1 MKIAFLDRD
10 GTIVRDYDDDD
21 WKGKIV
27 PDVLEGAI
35 EGMLLLNQRD
45 YKIIVI
51 TNQYIINDG
60 IISIDQYNEFTSN
73 LKEIFEKNGVEV
85 LDIFYCP
92 HSTSENCECKKP
104 KVGMVQK
111 ALEKY
116 PHIDLSQSILMGD
129 SKADEELALNVN
141 LKFYK
146 IGIKLNDTDRVY
158 DSINEVVL
166 KNNL

>member
-10 GTIVRDYDDDD
+10 GTIVRDYADDD

-27 PDVLEGAI
+27 PEVLEGAI
-35 EGMLLLNQRD
+35 EGMLQLNQRN
-45 YKIIVI
+45 YKIIII

-60 IISIDQYNEFTSN
+60 IISIDQYNEFTVN
-73 LKEIFEKNGVEV
+73 LKEIFEKNNVEV
-85 LDIFYCP
+85 LDIFNCP
-92 HSTSENCECKKP
+92 HSTGENCECKKP
-104 KVGMVQK
+104 KVGMVQM

-116 PHIDLSQSILMGD
+116 PLIDLSKSLLIGD
-129 SKADEELALNVN
+129 SKADEELAINVN

-146 IGIKLNDTDRVY
+146 IGIKQNDTDLLY

-166 KNNL
+166 NNNL

>member
-10 GTIVRDYDDDD
+10 GTIVRDYADDD
-21 WKGKIV
+21 WKGIIV
-27 PDVLEGAI
+27 PEILEGAI
-35 EGMLLLNQRD
+35 EGMLQLNQRG
-45 YKIIVI
+45 YKIIII

-60 IISIDQYNEFTSN
+60 IISIDQYNEFTVN
-73 LKEIFEKNGVEV
+73 LKEIFEKNDVEV
-85 LDIFYCP
+85 LEIFYCP
-92 HSTSENCECKKP
+92 HSTNENCECKKP

-116 PHIDLSQSILMGD
+116 PLIDLSKSLLIGD
-129 SKADEELALNVN
+129 SKADEELAINVN

-146 IGIKLNDTDRVY
+146 IGIKQNDTDLHY

>member
-10 GTIVRDYDDDD
+10 GTIVRDYADDD
-21 WKGKIV
+21 WKGIIV
-27 PDVLEGAI
+27 PEILEGAI
-35 EGMLLLNQRD
+35 EGMLQLNQRG
-45 YKIIVI
+45 YKIIII

-60 IISIDQYNEFTSN
+60 IISIDQYNEFTVN
-73 LKEIFEKNGVEV
+73 LKEIFEKNDVEV

-92 HSTSENCECKKP
+92 HSTNENCECKKP
-104 KVGMVQK
+104 KVGMVQM

-116 PHIDLSQSILMGD
+116 PLIDLSKSLLIGD
-129 SKADEELALNVN
+129 SKADEELAINVN

-146 IGIKLNDTDRVY
+146 IGIKQNDTDLHY

>member
-1 MKIAFLDRD
+1 
-10 GTIVRDYDDDD
+10 
-21 WKGKIV
+21 
-27 PDVLEGAI
+27 
-35 EGMLLLNQRD
+35 
-45 YKIIVI
+45 
-51 TNQYIINDG
+51 
-60 IISIDQYNEFTSN
+60 
-73 LKEIFEKNGVEV
+73 
-85 LDIFYCP
+85 
-92 HSTSENCECKKP
+92 
-104 KVGMVQK
+104 MVQK

>member
-45 YKIIVI
+45 YKIIII

-104 KVGMVQK
+104 KVGMIQK

-116 PHIDLSQSILMGD
+116 PLIDLSKSILIGD

-141 LKFYK
+141 LKFFK
-146 IGIKLNDTDRVY
+146 IGIKQHDTDLLY
-158 DSINEVVL
+158 DSINEVVI

>member
-10 GTIVRDYDDDD
+10 GTIVRDYADDD

-27 PDVLEGAI
+27 PEVLEGAI
-35 EGMLLLNQRD
+35 EGMLQLNQRN
-45 YKIIVI
+45 YKIIII

-60 IISIDQYNEFTSN
+60 IISIDQYNEFTFN
-73 LKEIFEKNGVEV
+73 LKEIFEKNDVDV

-92 HSTSENCECKKP
+92 HSTGENCECKKP
-104 KVGMVQK
+104 KVGMVQM

-116 PHIDLSQSILMGD
+116 PLIDLSKSLLIGD
-129 SKADEELALNVN
+129 SKADEELAINVN

-146 IGIKLNDTDRVY
+146 IGIKQNDTDLLY

-166 KNNL
+166 NNNL

>member
-10 GTIVRDYDDDD
+10 GTIVRDYADDD

-27 PDVLEGAI
+27 PEVLEGAI
-35 EGMLLLNQRD
+35 DGMLQLNQRD
-45 YKIIVI
+45 YKIIII

-60 IISIDQYNEFTSN
+60 IISIDQYNEFTFN
-73 LKEIFEKNGVEV
+73 LKEIFEKNDVEV

-116 PHIDLSQSILMGD
+116 PLIDLSKSILIGD

-146 IGIKLNDTDRVY
+146 IGIKQNDTGLLY
-158 DSINEVVL
+158 DSINEVVI